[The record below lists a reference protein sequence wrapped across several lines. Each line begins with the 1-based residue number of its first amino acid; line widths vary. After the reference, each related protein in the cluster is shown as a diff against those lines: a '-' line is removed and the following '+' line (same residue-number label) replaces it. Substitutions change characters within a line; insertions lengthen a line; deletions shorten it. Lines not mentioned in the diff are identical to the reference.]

1 MTVVNILM
9 LSTFIFLMPQHHWGL
24 DLRGGSSSSDGE
36 VSTTRP
42 LEHHDDQSESRKGR
56 SEGAGSRGSWGSGVS
71 SLTVPLP
78 VPTDSRQDQSSNQ
91 EEGPRHRASDEE
103 GPRETFRGRESRRSG
118 GGPQGGGGEVEVTHV
133 THQLLDV
140 WLNLRIRRN
149 DQCVTVVNILMLST
163 FIFLMPQH
171 HWGLDLRGG
180 SSSSDG
186 EVSTTRP
193 LEHHDDQSESR
204 KGRSEG
210 AGSRGSWGSGVS
222 SLTVPLPVPTDSR
235 QDQSSNQEEGPS
247 HRASDGEGPREP
259 FRGIKS
265 RRSGGRPQGGGGGGG
280 GEVRWR

>member
-1 MTVVNILM
+1 MY
-9 LSTFIFLMPQHHWGL
+9 L
-24 DLRGGSSSSDGE
+24 DLLELGVSRSTELGVSRSIELGVSRSTELGVSRSTELYSPQTSHHGNRVGSI
-36 VSTTRP
+36 VN
-42 LEHHDDQSESRKGR
+42 HESRTAVK
-56 SEGAGSRGSWGSGVS
+56 
-71 SLTVPLP
+71 
-78 VPTDSRQDQSSNQ
+78 
-91 EEGPRHRASDEE
+91 
-103 GPRETFRGRESRRSG
+103 
-118 GGPQGGGGEVEVTHV
+118 THV

-193 LEHHDDQSESR
+193 LEYHDDQSESR

-235 QDQSSNQEEGPS
+235 QDRSSNQEEGPR
-247 HRASDGEGPREP
+247 HRARDEEGPRET
-259 FRGIKS
+259 FRGI
-265 RRSGGRPQGGGGGGG
+265 RRRAPRRWRRGG
-280 GEVRWR
+280 GEVR

>member
-1 MTVVNILM
+1 MAE
-9 LSTFIFLMPQHHWGL
+9 SK
-24 DLRGGSSSSDGE
+24 
-36 VSTTRP
+36 
-42 LEHHDDQSESRKGR
+42 DQE
-56 SEGAGSRGSWGSGVS
+56 
-71 SLTVPLP
+71 
-78 VPTDSRQDQSSNQ
+78 
-91 EEGPRHRASDEE
+91 
-103 GPRETFRGRESRRSG
+103 
-118 GGPQGGGGEVEVTHV
+118 
-133 THQLLDV
+133 
-140 WLNLRIRRN
+140 N

-193 LEHHDDQSESR
+193 LEYHDDQSESR